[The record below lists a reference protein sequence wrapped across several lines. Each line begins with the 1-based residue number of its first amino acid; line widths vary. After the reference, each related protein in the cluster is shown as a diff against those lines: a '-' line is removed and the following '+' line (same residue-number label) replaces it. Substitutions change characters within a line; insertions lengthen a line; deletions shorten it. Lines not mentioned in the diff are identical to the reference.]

1 VGHFLWPQAGE
12 FHRRGERSLPAC
24 KPELQPHRFA
34 VGGGARVLDAEHGMR
49 VPQVPELLITGGIRG
64 EKRHVA
70 RLPVTLIYKAA
81 FAGDPPPSW

>member
-1 VGHFLWPQAGE
+1 
-12 FHRRGERSLPAC
+12 
-24 KPELQPHRFA
+24 
-34 VGGGARVLDAEHGMR
+34 VLDAEHGMR